1 MIPATIATGLTILL
15 LLILREEWRL
25 ALRRASAEV
34 EQSFGHAH
42 RIYPHAAPMKVMP
55 GKYLPKI

>member
-25 ALRRASAEV
+25 AMRRASAEV

-42 RIYPHAAPMKVMP
+42 RIYPHAAPMEVMP